1 MSIWIEKIADH
12 AVFSIL
18 DALNRTL
25 EALSANDKE
34 DLEVIEAIEKAKA
47 IVHFIKLRIAQADP
61 LLTSLT
67 VLNNI
72 HNSLQTAHHNIT
84 NYAQNLNFGHWINA
98 INELETCCVL
108 TTQIPLLTH
117 DGIDSMIQSA
127 TEFRSSISK
136 LLKSVRSESTEL
148 HKIQEDLQQ
157 KISDAAVDI
166 NTQKQRLDIAITT
179 YQQQFSESQQARQNE
194 FSSSEQARLVAGA
207 ASEEGRQ
214 QAFESL
220 KNQNNEEFSQIIA
233 SAKKKHADAIDELT
247 GAAQSALDL
256 IKSQKEHCQK
266 LVGIITNT
274 GMAYGFQK
282 TANEEQK
289 RAFIWSIVAVVA
301 MSIWI
306 ITGCVFFGF
315 TYDKELTL
323 PSVIRQFLIST
334 PFVLLSGF
342 AALRVSQHQKTERN
356 MRKAEL
362 EIASIDPFLAT
373 LSDQDRNDVK
383 REFATRYFG
392 QNDVPE
398 KHEPV
403 PSNLVE
409 LAGSLVKLVQ
419 DLTKKP

>member
-1 MSIWIEKIADH
+1 MSSWIDKIADH
-12 AVFSIL
+12 SVFQIL
-18 DALNRTL
+18 DTLNQIL
-25 EALSANDKE
+25 EAPGAIDKK
-34 DLEVIEAIEKAKA
+34 DIEAIEAVEKAKA
-47 IVHFIKLRIAQADP
+47 IVQFVKLRISQADP
-61 LLTSLT
+61 LLTSIT

-72 HNSLQTAHHNIT
+72 HNSLQTAYHNIT
-84 NYAQNLNFGHWINA
+84 NYAQNGNFGHWINA
-98 INELETCCVL
+98 LNELETCCIL
-108 TTQIPLLTH
+108 TTQIPLLTR

-136 LLKSVRSESTEL
+136 LFKSVQSESAEL
-148 HKIQEDLQQ
+148 HKTQEDLKQ
-157 KISDAAVDI
+157 KISDAAADI
-166 NTQKQRLDIAITT
+166 NAQKQRLDIAITT

-194 FSSSEQARLVAGA
+194 FSSSEQARLIAGA

-214 QAFESL
+214 QAFELL
-220 KNQNNEEFSQIIA
+220 KNQNIDDFAQVIA
-233 SAKKKHADAIDELT
+233 SSKKNHADAIVELKGT
-247 GAAQSALDL
+247 AQSALDL
-256 IKSQKEHCQK
+256 IEAQKEHCQK

-289 RAFIWSIVAVVA
+289 QAFIWSIIAVVA

-306 ITGCVFFGF
+306 IIGCVFFGF

-342 AALRVSQHQKTERN
+342 AAIRVSQHQKTERN
-356 MRKAEL
+356 MRKSEL